1 MSLCVPVCVCVFICE
16 GAYYSYSSIILISR
30 LLRITFYAFWERPSL
45 IPSGWLAHSLTHS
58 FTLSPLSIFL
68 VHSLLNIVSAGFDRA
83 NTQNTLSIVECVLSY
98 SYLYIYTSDWEKWN
112 RNPAL
117 IHVHTYITSYKWR
130 VRSWAYRAHTSFVR
144 NIVYWRERD
153 KKKSKK

>member
-98 SYLYIYTSDWEKWN
+98 SYLYIY
-112 RNPAL
+112 
-117 IHVHTYITSYKWR
+117 IYV
-130 VRSWAYRAHTSFVR
+130 
-144 NIVYWRERD
+144 
-153 KKKSKK
+153 